1 MADDRTRIDKSDPNG
16 DVLDRLEFCV
26 GPWRDYKLVA
36 DVKAE
41 ISRLR
46 EAQTV
51 DRKVIAKQTAL
62 IAEMSFRLEKL
73 KLKPTPREIEL
84 TDALHDLYDL
94 QDGPPKD
101 KHGIPI
107 EF

>member
-1 MADDRTRIDKSDPNG
+1 
-16 DVLDRLEFCV
+16 
-26 GPWRDYKLVA
+26 
-36 DVKAE
+36 
-41 ISRLR
+41 
-46 EAQTV
+46 
-51 DRKVIAKQTAL
+51 
-62 IAEMSFRLEKL
+62 MSFRLEKL